1 MQTLS
6 ERSSELN
13 FLDSSAANNSL
24 SYAKHFTARFREVEN
39 LPSVLREAKMLSLQ
53 FPACLQPREPGE
65 TLAGRIVYPCV
76 GISPEPCGLGWYFDF
91 GGVKRRLSSPD
102 CAETERTEWEALTTF
117 WRARVTQAKCR
128 AAYPEDVVAL
138 LPSDQWTED
147 AGVGFPLYR
156 IAGTLLDFGPLC
168 RLGLDG
174 LEAGLR
180 GGDDFSV
187 AARDVLTIFRRSLR
201 AYGLESLAQRAPQT
215 LAEAIQLIWLWALHA
230 GTWNY
235 GRLDVLLGPFLQED
249 LANGTLTEETSLNLL
264 CEFWRLIHAYN
275 NQYNN
280 RIIIGGKGRPDEA
293 MADAFALLAIEA
305 TRRVRLNQPQ
315 LSLRFSRNQNPALWD
330 RAITA
335 IGEGCTYPILYND
348 DINIPAVAVAHG
360 VTEEIAQGFS
370 PYGCGE
376 YMLGPGSVASPNGV
390 INLLKALE
398 DALGDGEGFTDFE
411 QVWMAYQ
418 TVIDR
423 NVEALARQQKI
434 EYEVTA
440 GDCAFLFASILS
452 PGCVEKKK
460 SLLSGGAWHVGGTL
474 ETYGNTNTA
483 NSLLVL
489 RELVFVQQRCSLPEI
504 LRALRANFVGHE
516 ELLRACRAVL
526 KYGNDEALADE
537 MASKV
542 HQHICTVTRDQ
553 AARVGLDSYLV
564 VIINNWANVVLGRH
578 VGASADGRL
587 AGEAMANANN
597 PTPGSDTRGVSAF
610 LNSLATLDP
619 SIHAGAVQNMKF
631 GKEWF
636 CPNNRPKF
644 EALLRTYFQRG
655 GTQAMITVVSR
666 DDLEAAMREPE
677 KWGHLLV
684 RMGGFSIRFVELP
697 PDAQREVLAR
707 TLH

>member
-1 MQTLS
+1 M
-6 ERSSELN
+6 
-13 FLDSSAANNSL
+13 
-24 SYAKHFTARFREVEN
+24 
-39 LPSVLREAKMLSLQ
+39 
-53 FPACLQPREPGE
+53 
-65 TLAGRIVYPCV
+65 
-76 GISPEPCGLGWYFDF
+76 
-91 GGVKRRLSSPD
+91 
-102 CAETERTEWEALTTF
+102 
-117 WRARVTQAKCR
+117 
-128 AAYPEDVVAL
+128 
-138 LPSDQWTED
+138 
-147 AGVGFPLYR
+147 
-156 IAGTLLDFGPLC
+156 
-168 RLGLDG
+168 
-174 LEAGLR
+174 
-180 GGDDFSV
+180 
-187 AARDVLTIFRRSLR
+187 
-201 AYGLESLAQRAPQT
+201 
-215 LAEAIQLIWLWALHA
+215 
-230 GTWNY
+230 
-235 GRLDVLLGPFLQED
+235 
-249 LANGTLTEETSLNLL
+249 
-264 CEFWRLIHAYN
+264 
-275 NQYNN
+275 
-280 RIIIGGKGRPDEA
+280 
-293 MADAFALLAIEA
+293 
-305 TRRVRLNQPQ
+305 
-315 LSLRFSRNQNPALWD
+315 
-330 RAITA
+330 
-335 IGEGCTYPILYND
+335 
-348 DINIPAVAVAHG
+348 
-360 VTEEIAQGFS
+360 
-370 PYGCGE
+370 
-376 YMLGPGSVASPNGV
+376 
-390 INLLKALE
+390 
-398 DALGDGEGFTDFE
+398 
-411 QVWMAYQ
+411 
-418 TVIDR
+418 
-423 NVEALARQQKI
+423 
-434 EYEVTA
+434 
-440 GDCAFLFASILS
+440 
-452 PGCVEKKK
+452 
-460 SLLSGGAWHVGGTL
+460 
-474 ETYGNTNTA
+474 
-483 NSLLVL
+483 
-489 RELVFVQQRCSLPEI
+489 FVQQRCSLPEI